1 MDVISLKENLMR
13 ENIQKVRNHRKPKK
27 DTYDWFTSCGA
38 SDAMIFFS
46 TPSRGQQVLT
56 PLGSAQTTSLLVV
69 MISIKYYFTLIKP
82 RSR

>member
-46 TPSRGQQVLT
+46 TP
-56 PLGSAQTTSLLVV
+56 LGVS
-69 MISIKYYFTLIKP
+69 KY
-82 RSR
+82 